1 MVLNLIRKYIGGW
14 TNHSGTVISHK
25 MIENEMEYRG
35 SKSVVYEVRPYN
47 NTTVKEQRVD
57 GGYINNLMLRC
68 TLMGFER
75 NYQGRVL
82 SNQINRCTRRF
93 YTVAAKVIKQP
104 ETQNLGTMNPW
115 FITGFTDGEGC
126 FRISL
131 TKRDNLVGWRVQLFF
146 QIALHQKDKLLLENL
161 QNYLGVGK
169 IYKSGKDMLQ
179 YKIQSL
185 NEIEI
190 ILNHFDK
197 YPLISQKR
205 ADYEL
210 FKEAYNIVLNKEHLT
225 DKGLR
230 KIIAL
235 RASLNLGLSEE
246 LKTAF
251 PDIIPTVRPLV
262 QCQKIQDANWLAG
275 FASAEGCF
283 MVGVRKDKNYSTGF
297 QVNLIFLVTQHVRD
311 EQLMNSLTEYL
322 NCGNLHKKREVFE
335 YQVSKF
341 ADLTDRIIPFFNKY
355 PILGQKSKDFEDFS
369 KVADLM
375 ETKVHLTTEG
385 VNEIRKIKDN
395 MNTGREWS

>member
-1 MVLNLIRKYIGGW
+1 MA
-14 TNHSGTVISHK
+14 
-25 MIENEMEYRG
+25 M
-35 SKSVVYEVRPYN
+35 
-47 NTTVKEQRVD
+47 
-57 GGYINNLMLRC
+57 
-68 TLMGFER
+68 
-75 NYQGRVL
+75 YQGRVL

-104 ETQNLGTMNPW
+104 ETQNLGTTMNPW

-146 QIALHQKDKLLLENL
+146 QIALHEKDKLLLENL

-297 QVNLIFLVTQHVRD
+297 QVNLTFLITQHVRD

-369 KVADLM
+369 KVAELM

-395 MNTGREWS
+395 MNMGREWS

>member
-35 SKSVVYEVRPYN
+35 SKSVVYEVRPYS

-297 QVNLIFLVTQHVRD
+297 QVNLTFLVTQHVRD

-375 ETKVHLTTEG
+375 ETKVHLTIEG